1 MTLNDSLSK
10 NRESI
15 INRWFDLIVDS
26 YPQNTADFIKSEKNR
41 FANPVGW
48 IIKKGIEDIF
58 EGIIQNKSDAQF
70 FPILEDIIKIRAV
83 QEFAPSEAISF
94 IFLLKQALCEKVV
107 IENNELFAIESKI
120 DTLAGISL
128 DIFMKCR
135 EKIEQLKAN
144 EDRVLKKSNS

>member
-1 MTLNDSLSK
+1 MTLNDILAK

-48 IIKKGIEDIF
+48 TIKKGIEDIF

-70 FPILEDIIKIRAV
+70 FPILDDIIKIRAV
-83 QEFAPSEAISF
+83 QEFTPSEAISF
-94 IFLLKQALCEKVV
+94 IFLLKQAMCEKIA
-107 IENNELFAIESKI
+107 IENTELFAIESKI
-120 DTLAGISL
+120 DTLASISL
-128 DIFMKCR
+128 DIFMECR
-135 EKIEQLKAN
+135 EKIKQLKTN
-144 EDRVLKKSNS
+144 EGKK